1 MKLITNWDDLKAHN
15 RRLAIAVKVVLLI
28 TYGSSAAFAAWLALS
43 HLFGLWD
50 RDPFSPGALPAD
62 CVLLF
67 SALVS
72 AWLTSICFRL
82 FIRTVKQK
90 L

>member
-1 MKLITNWDDLKAHN
+1 MKIITNWDDLKAHN

-28 TYGSSAAFAAWLALS
+28 TYGSSAAFAAWSTQSL
-43 HLFGLWD
+43 LFGLW
-50 RDPFSPGALPAD
+50 DPFSPGALPVD

>member
-1 MKLITNWDDLKAHN
+1 MKIITNWDDLKAHN

-28 TYGSSAAFAAWLALS
+28 TYGSLAAFAAWSALS
-43 HLFGLWD
+43 FLLGLW
-50 RDPFSPGALPAD
+50 DPFSPGALPAD
-62 CVLLF
+62 CVMLF

-72 AWLTSICFRL
+72 AWLTTICFRL